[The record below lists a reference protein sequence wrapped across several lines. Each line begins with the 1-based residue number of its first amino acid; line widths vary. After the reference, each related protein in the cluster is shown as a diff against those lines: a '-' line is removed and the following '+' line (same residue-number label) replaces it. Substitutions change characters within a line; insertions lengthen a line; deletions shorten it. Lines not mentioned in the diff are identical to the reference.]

1 VSARETAAVVLAA
14 GKGTRMRADLAKV
27 LFPIDGRPLIH
38 FVLDAVEAAG
48 FARAV
53 VVVGHQHEAVRETL
67 RGRRA
72 EFALQAE
79 QLGTGHAVR
88 CAAPLLEGFS
98 GDVAVLAGD
107 APLIRGET
115 LRRMMAHHRET
126 GATVTVLTALLEEP
140 AGYGRVLRDPA
151 DGRVV
156 AIVEDKDC
164 TPDQKRIRE
173 INSSIYAFSYPFLAG
188 ALGRIDN
195 RNRQGE
201 YYLTDT
207 VALAFAEGRRVEGI
221 VVEDPAEVSG
231 INTPEQLEFARR
243 VMGERT

>member
-1 VSARETAAVVLAA
+1 MLAA
-14 GKGTRMRADLAKV
+14 GKGTRMKADLAKV

-38 FVLDAVEAAG
+38 FVLDAVEEAG
-48 FARAV
+48 FSRAV
-53 VVVGHQHEAVRETL
+53 VIVGHQAELVRETL
-67 RGRRA
+67 AGRDV

-79 QLGTGHAVR
+79 QLGTGHAVL
-88 CAAPLLEGFS
+88 CAAPLLEGFT
-98 GDVAVLAGD
+98 GDAAVLAGD
-107 APLIRGET
+107 APLIRGAT
-115 LRRMMAHHRET
+115 LRRMMERHRDAR
-126 GATVTVLTALLEEP
+126 ATVTVLTALLEDP
-140 AGYGRVLRDPA
+140 SGYGRVLRDGPG
-151 DGRVV
+151 GRVV

-164 TPDQKRIRE
+164 SPEQKRIRE

-207 VALAFAEGRRVEGI
+207 VSLAFREGRPVEGI

-231 INTPEQLEFARR
+231 INTPEQLDRART
-243 VMGERT
+243 VMRERSHE